1 MSRIGSGSTSRMEWI
16 DALRFVA
23 FVAVVVLHVVWIETR
38 TLDAHGLVTSATRF
52 AVPVFF
58 IVSGYLI
65 GRSDRGAGAVIAG
78 AFRRFLPLF
87 LFWEIVYNVV
97 NVWVLSLDYP
107 PPPSNVGEL
116 MRWVAVTVYG
126 GGVAFHLWFLVWL
139 GVSTVVVVGLLRA
152 GRKVAW
158 AGAIALF
165 LVGLAIG
172 PYGEFTGAIDHV
184 GFLTNR
190 PLSFTARNG
199 PFFGPLFLMIGHAFA
214 KGSIRVPVSASIA
227 AILCGLAMQ
236 TGEGVF
242 ISQHGQKAVANYD
255 ILAGTPLFAVG
266 VFLLFAEFPANAA
279 RRVLAKFGRL
289 SLGMYCLHALFAI
302 PYVVHHSPEMRA
314 QTPLWVLLSVA
325 AVIVTASAGSA
336 FLMARVPGL
345 RRFVT

>member
-1 MSRIGSGSTSRMEWI
+1 MNRSGPGSTSRMEWI

-65 GRSDRGAGAVIAG
+65 GRSERDAGEVIVG
-78 AFRRFLPLF
+78 AFRRLLPLF

-97 NVWVLSLDYP
+97 NAWIISLDYP
-107 PPPSNVGEL
+107 PPPSNVRES
-116 MRWVAVTVYG
+116 MRWLAVTVYG
-126 GGVAFHLWFLVWL
+126 GGAAFHLWFLVWL
-139 GVSTVVVVGLLRA
+139 GVSTVVVVGLLQA

-199 PFFGPLFLMIGHAFA
+199 PFFGPLFLMIGHASA
-214 KGSIRVPVSASIA
+214 RGAIRVPVWVSIT
-227 AILCGLAMQ
+227 AIVCGLALQ
-236 TGEGVF
+236 TGEGVL
-242 ISQHGQKAVANYD
+242 ISQHGNKAVANYD
-255 ILAGTPLFAVG
+255 VLAATPLFAIG

-279 RRVLAKFGRL
+279 RRVMAKFGRL
-289 SLGMYCLHALFAI
+289 SLGMYCLHALFTI
-302 PYVVHHSPEMRA
+302 PYTVHHAADVRA
-314 QTPLWVLLSVA
+314 QTSLWELLVVA
-325 AVIVTASAGSA
+325 VAIVVTSAGLSLLA
-336 FLMARVPGL
+336 ARVPVL
-345 RRFVT
+345 SRFVT